1 MKIVSVVGARPQFIK
16 LFPVSRALRRH
27 HAEVIVH
34 TGQHYDPQMSDVFMR
49 EMEIPHPDYNLGVG
63 SGSHAE
69 QTARMLTGLE
79 EVFIKERPDTV
90 LVFGDTNSTL
100 AAALAAAKLDIRVAH
115 IEAGLRSR
123 NRQMPEEINRVLTDH
138 VSALLFC
145 PTEAAVRN
153 LAQEGITTGV
163 SLVGDVMLDAAL
175 HFGEKADGRA
185 SLLGELKVERGEYLL
200 ATIHRA
206 SNTDSH
212 EALATLLATFAAI
225 DEPIVFPVHPR
236 TRKAMVD
243 SKLSPSSNVRLIDP
257 VGYLDMLALEKNA
270 RMILTDSGGVQKEA
284 YFFGIPCVTLR
295 TETEWTELVD
305 AGWNQ
310 VVGLDGGRILTAV
323 KEWKPSGSRPPL
335 YGKGDASERIAD
347 LLGDQAKEQ

>member
-16 LFPVSRALRRH
+16 LFPVSRALRRL

-49 EMEIPHPDYNLGVG
+49 EMEIPNADYNLGVG

-79 EVFIKERPDTV
+79 EVFVKERPDTV

-100 AAALAAAKLDIRVAH
+100 AAALAAAKLQIRVAH
-115 IEAGLRSR
+115 IESGLRSW

-138 VSALLFC
+138 VSDLLFC
-145 PTEAAVRN
+145 PTDSAVRN
-153 LAQEGITTGV
+153 LAQEGITKGV
-163 SLVGDVMLDAAL
+163 SKVGDVMLDAAL
-175 HFGEKADGRA
+175 HFGAKAEARGA
-185 SLLGELKVERGEYLL
+185 LLTELKLERGRYLL

-206 SNTDSH
+206 SNTDSRD
-212 EALATLLATFAAI
+212 ALATLLRTFAAI

-236 TRKAMVD
+236 TRKA
-243 SKLSPSSNVRLIDP
+243 LAELQLTPSANVRVIDP

-270 RMILTDSGGVQKEA
+270 RMVLTDSGGVQKEA
-284 YFFGIPCVTLR
+284 FFFGIPCVTLR
-295 TETEWTELVD
+295 TETEWTELVE

-310 VVGLDGGRILTAV
+310 VVGLDEGRILAAV
-323 KEWKPSGSRPPL
+323 KEWKPAGARPSL

-347 LLGDQAKEQ
+347 LLGEGQRG